1 MIYHLST
8 FLVSAVLSKTALTH
22 TQRKKTR
29 NIQNKT
35 KFCLVAAKEE
45 ESKGTQIIN
54 TCDYREK
61 GLTVETV
68 GNGEGKLGAM
78 FNSLQ

>member
-1 MIYHLST
+1 
-8 FLVSAVLSKTALTH
+8 
-22 TQRKKTR
+22 
-29 NIQNKT
+29 
-35 KFCLVAAKEE
+35 LVAEKEE

-54 TCDYREK
+54 TCDCREK

-78 FNSLQ
+78 FNS